1 MAHVHER
8 IHLHR
13 PMDDHTT
20 QKPHGRTHRQPQH
33 PETIA
38 IIAIILLHLWKKN
51 MLLSIAGGTATYMLL
66 IQLVF

>member
-1 MAHVHER
+1 
-8 IHLHR
+8 
-13 PMDDHTT
+13 MDDHTT